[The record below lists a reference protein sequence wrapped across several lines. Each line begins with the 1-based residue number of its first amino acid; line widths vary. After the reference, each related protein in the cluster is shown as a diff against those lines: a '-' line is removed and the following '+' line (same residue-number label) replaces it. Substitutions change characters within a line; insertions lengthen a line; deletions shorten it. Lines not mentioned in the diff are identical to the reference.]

1 MAPGKFHGWPGLI
14 PGPGYKMTIS
24 QPSSRPAGP
33 ASLQPWAAG
42 LAGVVAILALLVVI
56 TL

>member
-1 MAPGKFHGWPGLI
+1 
-14 PGPGYKMTIS
+14 MTIS